1 MEKTNFTRFIAHI
14 LEEYRLEQELVI
26 TSVLPTEALYVQMDP
41 TQMNRVITNLIQ
53 NSIKFAD
60 PNKEQLAFTISLTHN
75 QTDLVLTIAD
85 NGIGIDK
92 KELPY
97 LFERFYRVDKSRT
110 PTVKGSGLGLSIV
123 KQIIDYHQ
131 GTITVTS
138 KKGDGTN
145 VIITLPLLE
154 DEK

>member
-1 MEKTNFTRFIAHI
+1 MDGVANTEEKQRYLTVIHEKSLGLNDLIEELFLYSKLDLDRAVFTMEKTNFTRFIAHI

-60 PNKEQLAFTISLTHN
+60 PTKEQLAFTISLTHN
-75 QTDLVLTIAD
+75 QTDLVLTITD

-92 KELPY
+92 KNY
-97 LFERFYRVDKSRT
+97 LIYSNA
-110 PTVKGSGLGLSIV
+110 SIV
-123 KQIIDYHQ
+123 
-131 GTITVTS
+131 
-138 KKGDGTN
+138 
-145 VIITLPLLE
+145 
-154 DEK
+154 

>member
-60 PNKEQLAFTISLTHN
+60 PTKEQLAFTISLTHN
-75 QTDLVLTIAD
+75 QTDLVLTITD

-92 KELPY
+92 KNY
-97 LFERFYRVDKSRT
+97 LIYSNA
-110 PTVKGSGLGLSIV
+110 SIV
-123 KQIIDYHQ
+123 Q
-131 GTITVTS
+131 
-138 KKGDGTN
+138 TN
-145 VIITLPLLE
+145 LE
-154 DEK
+154 PQQLKEAAWD